1 MPKAIYIEHDGAV
14 TEVELPEGWTLMQ
27 GATANGVEGI
37 EGECGGSC
45 SCATCHCYVDEA
57 FLDAMPEMGDI
68 EDDMLDCAVSERKFN
83 SRLACQ
89 IKMSLDLD
97 GIVVH
102 LPEAQS

>member
-1 MPKAIYIEHDGAV
+1 MPKAIYIDFDGKR
-14 TEVELPEGWTLMQ
+14 TEVDVPNGWSLMQ
-27 GATANGVEGI
+27 GATLNGIAGI

-57 FLDAMPEMGDI
+57 FLAKLAPMADNEN
-68 EDDMLDCAVSERKFN
+68 EMLDCAVSERKAN
-83 SRLACQ
+83 SRLSCQ
-89 IKMSLDLD
+89 IQMSAELD